1 MFTMDILM
9 PKIDYQ
15 YGHFRYF
22 FNYYDSVGFHPFLI
36 IIGENGKFP
45 RSRLLGTYTILGFC

>member
-1 MFTMDILM
+1 M

-15 YGHFRYF
+15 YGYFRYF

-36 IIGENGKFP
+36 IIGENGKLP
-45 RSRLLGTYTILGFC
+45 RSRLLGTPPKPQNPVDKDNF